1 MSNYKESE
9 ERLID
14 DKLIGLLGTKTWP
27 NNYMVKSFIEMLF
40 RCKVL
45 NKMEI
50 QLCKAVLEKIE
61 LLNTYDIQQVL
72 DELGH
77 SITVKDNI
85 EIKDVQ
91 YEANKYID
99 KRFNQHKREELAQ
112 IGQLLNDKVVN
123 RVYTKLLLDRYAQ
136 TIQINKEST
145 LEDYLNSFDET
156 AKNDLDKMISTSCE
170 CIDRFLNGGLKGGQL
185 TTILGDDSPA
195 RSLWCLNIAYKAIT
209 TGKNVLYLTLGTL
222 EKELMKKLMLR
233 HSFDTKFEKELTLN
247 EDAEETYDAELIKIV
262 CNDFYDNLAK
272 HLRIFDDSFFDICTT
287 YSLQKLL
294 VDAEYKFKDST
305 GRGIDLIIIDSF
317 NYMKLDNGV
326 KKVTSMKTISDEYY
340 TFLRENS
347 KDFLKTN
354 KMIPIVVSMAINEK
368 YNDSF
373 HEGSKMLRYCIPDRI
388 NILSD
393 NILAV
398 RSNNRLLDVMVVQT
412 NDGEVMDYY
421 DKVYGYP
428 ENWFISY
435 NKEDIVFKTRL
446 TGLSPEEISE
456 DSKMIVDK
464 LLNSK
469 QDFFDTQLPKY
480 VFKDRYTKEEMLNG

>member
-136 TIQINKEST
+136 TIKISKESSHI
-145 LEDYLNSFDET
+145 YQ
-156 AKNDLDKMISTSCE
+156 DLVDWI
-170 CIDRFLNGGLKGGQL
+170 IR
-185 TTILGDDSPA
+185 
-195 RSLWCLNIAYKAIT
+195 
-209 TGKNVLYLTLGTL
+209 
-222 EKELMKKLMLR
+222 LMKQQRM
-233 HSFDTKFEKELTLN
+233 
-247 EDAEETYDAELIKIV
+247 I
-262 CNDFYDNLAK
+262 
-272 HLRIFDDSFFDICTT
+272 RI
-287 YSLQKLL
+287 
-294 VDAEYKFKDST
+294 
-305 GRGIDLIIIDSF
+305 R
-317 NYMKLDNGV
+317 
-326 KKVTSMKTISDEYY
+326 
-340 TFLRENS
+340 
-347 KDFLKTN
+347 
-354 KMIPIVVSMAINEK
+354 
-368 YNDSF
+368 
-373 HEGSKMLRYCIPDRI
+373 
-388 NILSD
+388 
-393 NILAV
+393 
-398 RSNNRLLDVMVVQT
+398 
-412 NDGEVMDYY
+412 
-421 DKVYGYP
+421 
-428 ENWFISY
+428 
-435 NKEDIVFKTRL
+435 
-446 TGLSPEEISE
+446 
-456 DSKMIVDK
+456 
-464 LLNSK
+464 
-469 QDFFDTQLPKY
+469 
-480 VFKDRYTKEEMLNG
+480 